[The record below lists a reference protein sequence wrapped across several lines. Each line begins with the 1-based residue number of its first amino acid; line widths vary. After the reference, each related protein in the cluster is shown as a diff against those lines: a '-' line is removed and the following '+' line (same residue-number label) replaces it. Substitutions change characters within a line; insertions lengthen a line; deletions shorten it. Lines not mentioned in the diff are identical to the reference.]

1 MESTATLLH
10 LIRGGDEAA
19 RNRLFRRYLPLLQR
33 WASGRLPSGARD
45 QMDTNDLVQVTLLKA
60 LGKIGEFE
68 SRHEGALLYYLRRSL
83 LNQIRDQA
91 RRVKRR
97 PEPAPVDDNLPDGK
111 PSPLDDALRTE
122 VLDRY
127 DAALEKL
134 TDAQRQAVVLRLEM
148 GFTHAQV
155 ADALECPSADAARML
170 AQRAVV
176 RLAEELG
183 DLADVNGEGTP

>member
-1 MESTATLLH
+1 
-10 LIRGGDEAA
+10 
-19 RNRLFRRYLPLLQR
+19 
-33 WASGRLPSGARD
+33 
-45 QMDTNDLVQVTLLKA
+45 MDTNDLVQVTLLKA

-68 SRHEGALLYYLRRSL
+68 PRHEGALLYYLRRSL

-97 PEPAPVDDNLPDGK
+97 PEPAPVDESLPDAG
-111 PSPLDDALRTE
+111 PSPLDDALRAE

-134 TDAQRQAVVLRLEM
+134 TEAQRQAVVLRLEM

-155 ADALECPSADAARML
+155 AEAMEVSSPDAARML

-176 RLAEELG
+176 RLAEEMG
-183 DLADVNGEGTP
+183 DLADRNGEGAG

>member
-68 SRHEGALLYYLRRSL
+68 PRHEGALLYYLRRSL

-97 PEPAPVDDNLPDGK
+97 PEPAPVDENLADGR
-111 PSPLDDALRTE
+111 PSPLDDALRAE

-155 ADALECPSADAARML
+155 AEALEVSSPDAARML
-170 AQRAVV
+170 TQRAVV
-176 RLAEELG
+176 RLAEEMG
-183 DLADVNGEGTP
+183 DLDDPAAGGER

>member
-10 LIRGGDEAA
+10 LIRGGDDAA
-19 RNRLFRRYLPLLQR
+19 RNRLFRRYLPILQR
-33 WASGRLPSGARD
+33 WASGRLPHGARD
-45 QMDTNDLVQVTLLKA
+45 LVDTNDIVQVTLIRA
-60 LGKIGEFE
+60 LRKIEEFE
-68 SRHEGALLYYLRRSL
+68 PRHEGALLYYLRRAL

-97 PEPAPVDDNLPDGK
+97 PEWTPVSDNLRTAD
-111 PSPLDDALRTE
+111 PSPYDDLVRSETM
-122 VLDRY
+122 DRY

-155 ADALECPSADAARML
+155 AEALDCPSPDAARML

-176 RLAEELG
+176 RLAEEMG
-183 DLADVNGEGTP
+183 DLVDRTGGEA

>member
-19 RNRLFRRYLPLLQR
+19 RNRLFQRYLPLLQR

-45 QMDTNDLVQVTLLKA
+45 QMDTNDLVQVTLLKT

-68 SRHEGALLYYLRRSL
+68 PRHEGALLYYLRRSL
-83 LNQIRDQA
+83 LNQVRDQA

-97 PEPAPVDDNLPDGK
+97 PEPVPVDENLPDRE
-111 PSPLDDALRTE
+111 PSPLDDALRAE

-134 TDAQRQAVVLRLEM
+134 TDSQREAVVLRLEM
-148 GFTHAQV
+148 GFTHAEV
-155 ADALECPSADAARML
+155 AEAVGVSSPDAARML
-170 AQRAVV
+170 TQRAVV
-176 RLAEELG
+176 RLAEEMG
-183 DLADVNGEGTP
+183 DLQGPAEGSGR

>member
-10 LIRGGDEAA
+10 LIRSGDESA
-19 RNRLFRRYLPLLQR
+19 RNRLFRRYLPVLQR
-33 WASGRLPSGARD
+33 WASGRLPRGARD
-45 QMDTNDLVQVTLLKA
+45 HMDTNDLVQVTLLKA

-68 SRHEGALLYYLRRSL
+68 PRHEGALLYYLRRSL

-97 PEPAPVDDNLPDGK
+97 PEAAPVDETIPDDG
-111 PSPLDDALRTE
+111 PSPLDGAVRAEILE
-122 VLDRY
+122 RY

-155 ADALECPSADAARML
+155 AEALECPSPGAARML
-170 AQRAVV
+170 TQRAVV

-183 DLADVNGEGTP
+183 DLADLTGGGAP